1 MEMSPIAVDEA
12 HALGIEGELKPTR
25 EPRLGLIVFFLYPKK
40 TFGLALFLFISYKV
54 KRNFFNLFAAV
65 D

>member
-25 EPRLGLIVFFLYPKK
+25 EPRLGLIVFFLYQKK
-40 TFGLALFLFISYKV
+40 TFGLALNFI
-54 KRNFFNLFAAV
+54 FIHLL
-65 D
+65 